1 MKHFVYGI
9 GSILLCAFLCGCS
22 VDIEHMDRG
31 DKKVTYQY
39 EEAQVTNE
47 FKISKSIYSDD
58 ELDIYISDLGDGFE
72 LTCFDKDFQMIDKDF
87 DAKYKNGKYCI
98 KGENADLISGIEL
111 RSQSVIFHIR
121 YLDSNQYAVLCE
133 YDATDAGWIIEGDA
147 EKYYTEEE
155 LNEQKRSKEEYI
167 NRQSKN
173 FSLLEGYWYCKEDS
187 DSYLHFYI
195 DEDGSRK
202 LDWNYLDSNGE
213 YVLNKICVDQIDFV
227 DAFDGKEVHILDGIS
242 WGSLYVFDISEDMNT
257 ISQNHG
263 DKIEYIRDTE

>member
-1 MKHFVYGI
+1 MKYSVYGI

-22 VDIEHMDRG
+22 ADIEGMALG
-31 DKKVTYQY
+31 DKKVTYKY
-39 EEAQVTNE
+39 EEAEVTKE
-47 FKISKSIYSDD
+47 FDISKSVYSDD
-58 ELDIYISDLGDGFE
+58 ELDIYISGLDDKFE
-72 LTCFDKDFQMIDKDF
+72 LTCYDKDFQIIDKDF

-98 KGENADLISGIEL
+98 KGEGADLISGIQL
-111 RSQSVIFHIR
+111 RSQSAIFHIR

-133 YDATDAGWIIEGDA
+133 YDATDAGWIIEGDS

-155 LNEQKRSKEEYI
+155 LNEQKRCKDEYI
-167 NRQSKN
+167 KWQSEN

-202 LDWNYLDSNGE
+202 LDWNCPDSNGE
-213 YVLNKICVDQIDFV
+213 YLLNNICVDQIDFV

-257 ISQNHG
+257 ISQNRG